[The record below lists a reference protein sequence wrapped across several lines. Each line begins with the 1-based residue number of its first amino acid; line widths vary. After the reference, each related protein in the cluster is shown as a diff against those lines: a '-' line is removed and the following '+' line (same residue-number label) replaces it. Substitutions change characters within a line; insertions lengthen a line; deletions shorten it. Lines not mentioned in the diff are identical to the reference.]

1 MHTSDHNQSALTL
14 HLPDEAATIALGQ
27 TLAPLV
33 EGSMVIYL
41 EGDLGAGKTTLV
53 RALLRAL
60 GHQGPVKS
68 PTYTL
73 VEVYKLSSLYLYH
86 FDFYR
91 FNDPEEF
98 VDAGLD
104 DYFRQGAA
112 CLVEWPDK
120 AGAYVPA
127 ADLRLVFRFRAD
139 GGREVDLL
147 PGSPGGALCL
157 KCLNTQSSI
166 LPPA

>member
-1 MHTSDHNQSALTL
+1 M
-14 HLPDEAATIALGQ
+14 ALGQ
-27 TLAPLV
+27 ALAPLLV
-33 EGSMVIYL
+33 SGMVVYL

-68 PTYTL
+68 PTYAL

-91 FNDPEEF
+91 FNHPEEF

-120 AGAYVPA
+120 AGAYVPT
-127 ADLRLVFRFRAD
+127 ADLRLVFRFRPD
-139 GGREVDLL
+139 GGREVDVLS
-147 PGSPGGALCL
+147 GSPGGASCL
-157 KCLNTQSSI
+157 KCLSAQQDL
-166 LPPA
+166 LPPT